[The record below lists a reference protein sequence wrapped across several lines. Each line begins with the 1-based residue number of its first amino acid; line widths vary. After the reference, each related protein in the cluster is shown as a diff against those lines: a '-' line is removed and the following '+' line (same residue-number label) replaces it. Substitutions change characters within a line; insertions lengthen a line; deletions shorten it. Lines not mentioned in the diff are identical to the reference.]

1 MIVSPATL
9 QGFQWLRVAGLSFM
23 PVRQHK
29 GRVVCD
35 NFRKRLDET
44 GAAAGIAEWP
54 PLLLIE

>member
-35 NFRKRLDET
+35 NFRKRFDET
-44 GAAAGIAEWP
+44 A
-54 PLLLIE
+54 PLRESLSGRPFC